1 MAVIL
6 QVHFP
11 FDGPF
16 GEAMVE
22 AMTPLARSINDE
34 PGLLWKIWT
43 EDEQA
48 GRAGG
53 VYLFA
58 SREDAE
64 AYRRMHTARLE
75 GMGVTGIEAQI
86 LEANEALSAI
96 NGGPLPG
103 FQ

>member
-43 EDEQA
+43 EAEA
-48 GRAGG
+48 GKRAGG

-58 SREDAE
+58 TREDAE
-64 AYRRMHTARLE
+64 AYCRMHTARLE
-75 GMGVTGIEAQI
+75 SMEVTGIEAQL

-96 NGGPLPG
+96 NGGPLTS
-103 FQ
+103 

>member
-1 MAVIL
+1 MATIL

-43 EDEQA
+43 EDEA
-48 GRAGG
+48 GKRAGG

-58 SREDAE
+58 TREDAE
-64 AYRRMHTARLE
+64 AYCRMHTARLE
-75 GMGVTGIEAQI
+75 SMGVTGIEAQL

-96 NGGPLPG
+96 NGGPLTS
-103 FQ
+103 

>member
-16 GEAMVE
+16 GEAMVK

-34 PGLLWKIWT
+34 PGLIWKIWT

-58 SREDAE
+58 TRKDAE
-64 AYRRMHTARLE
+64 AYRQMHTARLE
-75 GMGVTGIEAQI
+75 GMGVTGIEAQV

-96 NGGPLPG
+96 NGGPIES
-103 FQ
+103 

>member
-16 GEAMVE
+16 GKAMAK

-34 PGLLWKIWT
+34 PGMLWKIWT
-43 EDEQA
+43 EDSRA

-64 AYRRMHTARLE
+64 AYRQMHTARLE
-75 GMGVTGIEAQI
+75 SMGVTGIEAQI
-86 LEANEALSAI
+86 LEVNEALSAI
-96 NGGPLPG
+96 NDGPLAS
-103 FQ
+103 